1 MKSTKQLLMISLIA
15 VALSACQGS
24 EEPGSSAQQSPSTE
38 QAPAGNPPEQVAAVT
53 ARSLAKNFAVDTV
66 NTQDGV
72 GQVQDGVLTGTGK
85 AGYLMFGPYV
95 PLAAGTYKV
104 QINGKVED
112 IPPGQAVTLDVA
124 SGEGTVVHGQAAVTE
139 VGEIPSFDVTLAEDV
154 TNVEVRIAVPEGAKV
169 TVRSYEL
176 SPKS

>member
-1 MKSTKQLLMISLIA
+1 MKSTKQLLLMSLIV

-24 EEPGSSAQQSPSTE
+24 EPASNAQQSSSAE
-38 QAPAGNPPEQVAAVT
+38 QAPAGKPPEPVAGVT
-53 ARSLAKNFAVDTV
+53 ARSLIKNFAVDTV
-66 NTQDGV
+66 NTQEGV
-72 GQVQDGVLTGTGK
+72 GQIQDGVLTGTGK

-95 PLAAGTYKV
+95 PLAAGTYKL
-104 QINGKVED
+104 QINGNVED
-112 IPPGQAVTLDVA
+112 IPPEQAVTLDVA
-124 SGEGTVVHGQAAVTE
+124 SGEGTVVHGQTAVTE
-139 VGEIPSFDVTLAEDV
+139 VGELPSFDVTLAEDV